1 MANMTIAVD
10 DQLLR
15 AARVKAVQQGT
26 SVNEI
31 CRQAIERFAQG
42 TGDVEARLARLNVLA
57 KKTRQPEGSP
67 SADVLWPRR
76 DALYGTLTRKNSLSA
91 VDALEV
97 VNPFVLA
104 VHEAPPAPKNAA
116 RRKR

>member
-31 CRQAIERFAQG
+31 CRQAIEAFARG
-42 TGDVEARLARLNVLA
+42 PGDAGARIARLKALA
-57 KKTRQPEGSP
+57 KKVRAGDER
-67 SADVLWPRR
+67 LWPGRE
-76 DALYGTLTRKNSLSA
+76 ALYAGPRSDL
-91 VDALEV
+91 DAG
-97 VNPFVLA
+97 
-104 VHEAPPAPKNAA
+104 
-116 RRKR
+116 